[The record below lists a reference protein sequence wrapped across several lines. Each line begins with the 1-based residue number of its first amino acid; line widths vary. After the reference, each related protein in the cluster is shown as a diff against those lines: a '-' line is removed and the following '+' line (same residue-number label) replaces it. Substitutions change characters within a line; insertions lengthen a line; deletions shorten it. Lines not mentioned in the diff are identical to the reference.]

1 MENFNIKKHDNSTK
15 KEPKKSEAAS
25 NDDMM
30 SKKHGSENPSPCD
43 VDPAKASGQRSRTSP
58 TYS

>member
-43 VDPAKASGQRSRTSP
+43 VDPCQGQRTTQP
-58 TYS
+58 YKPNLT